1 MSHRIVRVDENEF
14 EMDDGTIYQHPE
26 PLDEVPSL
34 EEFQTIYDNWKQII
48 EDERRK
54 ISQS

>member
-14 EMDDGTIYQHPE
+14 ETDDGTIYQHPE
-26 PLDEVPSL
+26 PLDEVL
-34 EEFQTIYDNWKQII
+34 DAEEFQTIYDNWKKII

-54 ISQS
+54 IS

>member
-1 MSHRIVRVDENEF
+1 MLYRIVRVDENEF